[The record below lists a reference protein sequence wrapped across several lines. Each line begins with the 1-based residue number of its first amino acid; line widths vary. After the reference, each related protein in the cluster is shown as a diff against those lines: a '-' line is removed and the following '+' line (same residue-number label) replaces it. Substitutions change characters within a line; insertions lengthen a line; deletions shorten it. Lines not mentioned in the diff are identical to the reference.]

1 MWRLLRKRIAGKECQ
16 YILVVREQKHFR
28 VGHDR
33 ILAPRPQRSEPQVPI
48 KARLIWRIDSG
59 RLIQFLWLVV
69 KRVRDPGL
77 SVCGALEF
85 NFISSAR
92 HYREQSLTI
101 GDPERLKC
109 AHPPSRQRYLRK
121 RPTTLS
127 PLHL

>member
-1 MWRLLRKRIAGKECQ
+1 MWRLLRKRIAGKQCQ

-33 ILAPRPQRSEPQVPI
+33 ILAPRPQRGEPQVPI

-59 RLIQFLWLVV
+59 RLIQFLWLVA
-69 KRVRDPGL
+69 KRICDPGL

-92 HYREQSLTI
+92 HHPEESVTI
-101 GDPERLKC
+101 CDPERFKC
-109 AHPPSRQRYLRK
+109 AYRRSR
-121 RPTTLS
+121 
-127 PLHL
+127 